1 MITYVHII
9 HVYTETNRPPSVN
22 EEQPDLINLE
32 ADDNSEEKIKYVHT
46 SIHNY
51 TQLVHDRLHG
61 VID

>member
-32 ADDNSEEKIKYVHT
+32 ADDNSEEKSSTFIQAYIT
-46 SIHNY
+46 TYN
-51 TQLVHDRLHG
+51 LCM
-61 VID
+61 IDCME

>member
-32 ADDNSEEKIKYVHT
+32 ADDNSEEKSSTYIQAYIT
-46 SIHNY
+46 THN
-51 TQLVHDRLHG
+51 LCM
-61 VID
+61 IDCME